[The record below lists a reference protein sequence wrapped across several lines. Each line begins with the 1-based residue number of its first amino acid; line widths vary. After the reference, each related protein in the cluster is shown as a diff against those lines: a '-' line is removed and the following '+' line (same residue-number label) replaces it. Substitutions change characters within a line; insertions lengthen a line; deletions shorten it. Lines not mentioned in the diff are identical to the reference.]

1 MKIKLVLSIACCLFL
16 IVTSNVYA
24 ISKEKLNNRIDRS
37 NYFLEE
43 MMEIPETS
51 IPTTLLKSC
60 QGIIIMRQYKAGFIF
75 GAKGGVGIALKR
87 DIKTRKWSAPTFVAS
102 GEASFGLQIGG
113 QLSDAIILIMNK
125 SGVESLLLTK
135 FKLGVGASLA
145 VGPVGRDTEA
155 KIGPNTAYLVYSKAK
170 GLYGGLIFEGGFI
183 SQDDGANKEF
193 YGRKISVREIFQ
205 NKDDV
210 PDEAKALIKT
220 LEKYSNF

>member
-16 IVTSNVYA
+16 AVTSNVYA
-24 ISKEKLNNRIDRS
+24 VTKEKLDNRINRANS
-37 NYFLEE
+37 YLEE
-43 MMEIPETS
+43 IMEIPETS
-51 IPTTLLKSC
+51 IPSTLLKSC

-75 GAKGGVGIALKR
+75 GVKGGAGIALKR
-87 DIKTRKWSAPTFVAS
+87 DIKTRKWSAPSFVAS
-102 GEASFGLQIGG
+102 GEASFGLQVGL
-113 QLSDAIILIMNK
+113 QAADAIILIMNRN
-125 SGVESLLLTK
+125 GVESLLLTK

-155 KIGPNTAYLVYSKAK
+155 KIGPNTAFLVYSRAK
-170 GLYGGLIFEGGFI
+170 GLFGGLAVEGGFI

-210 PDEAKALIKT
+210 PDEAKVLIKT